1 MDWIILELQQREMVQ
16 EQEQLPLSGKK
27 TKRIKRFTHQ
37 DKLMTCTLFIYVS
50 IYFFSFIQKCIY
62 NM

>member
-50 IYFFSFIQKCIY
+50 IYFFSFI
-62 NM
+62 